1 MPSAER
7 HSWGQDG
14 YRLSQKD
21 VEAYLDDLAS
31 RNATENTVANY
42 RRSLSMFSEWLP
54 EDRLV
59 NEARVN
65 DYQKNLL
72 AKYTPRTVN
81 MKLTAVNGLLRYLG
95 LRQYQSTANV
105 KVDPI
110 EIRPELTRNEYLR
123 MLSAAKQN
131 EDKRLYLLIKLFATT
146 GITVQEV
153 DNVTVE
159 AVQEGKVVT
168 YPGRV
173 RHEVRIPPCVQEEL
187 LDYIHELGYRSGPIF
202 LTRDGHPLER
212 TTIATMIKRLSRYS
226 GLPAE
231 KCTARCL
238 RQLYTET
245 QENIKA
251 NVAVMLQ
258 MTYDRLLEQ
267 EQITYGWKDIPRR
280 S

>member
-7 HSWGQDG
+7 HSWDQDG

-95 LRQYQSTANV
+95 LRQYQSTANI

-173 RHEVRIPPCVQEEL
+173 RHEVRIPPCV
-187 LDYIHELGYRSGPIF
+187 
-202 LTRDGHPLER
+202 
-212 TTIATMIKRLSRYS
+212 
-226 GLPAE
+226 
-231 KCTARCL
+231 
-238 RQLYTET
+238 
-245 QENIKA
+245 
-251 NVAVMLQ
+251 
-258 MTYDRLLEQ
+258 
-267 EQITYGWKDIPRR
+267 
-280 S
+280 